1 MALPHFII
9 KAGTTTSISLPTY
22 FAGYTKNQYYTISE
36 NDVLHLSNDGN
47 NNMVLNPS
55 VTANGFYTVKVTAS
69 DDDNTTLTRT
79 FNILVSDQATAVKNV
94 ISETDTTDAPVYSV
108 LGQRVE
114 KKSYQGIAIQKGK
127 KYMSK

>member
-1 MALPHFII
+1 
-9 KAGTTTSISLPTY
+9 
-22 FAGYTKNQYYTISE
+22 
-36 NDVLHLSNDGN
+36 
-47 NNMVLNPS
+47 MVLNPS

>member
-1 MALPHFII
+1 
-9 KAGTTTSISLPTY
+9 
-22 FAGYTKNQYYTISE
+22 
-36 NDVLHLSNDGN
+36 
-47 NNMVLNPS
+47 MVLNPS

-94 ISETDTTDAPVYSV
+94 ISETDATDAPVYSV
-108 LGQRVE
+108 LGQRIE